1 MMNLPERFT
10 YPFAYAPHPL
20 VREAAEQLI
29 DVVSSSDELRSLFSE
44 GKMLGVLIAEDPEG
58 RRVVLNAFSGLAG
71 GRSSI
76 PGFVPPIFDIAD
88 PDGFFRKG
96 EKEIEQLS
104 AMIPHAEGESLRSE
118 LSARRKFLSEELQRK
133 LFSSYQVSNARG
145 ESSTVLEIFSRK
157 GKVPPGGTGD
167 CALPKLLQEAY
178 RRGLRPRASGE
189 FWYGASCGGEVRKQG
204 CFYPACTGKCGP
216 LLEFM
221 LQGLETDPNPMEAE
235 VGSAPVIVFEDDWI
249 VVADKP
255 AGMLSVPGRIEAD
268 SLLVWLQ
275 RREREKG
282 SGVKIYSCHR
292 LDMDTSGVMVFAKSL
307 TSQAM
312 IQRQFEDREVEKSYV
327 ALLSCSENAAHLPHK
342 GCVDLPIA
350 ADYYDRPRQIV
361 DPDSGKP
368 ALTAY
373 EVLSVNAKGETL
385 VRFIPRTG
393 RTHQLRVHSAHVM
406 GLGRPIVG
414 DRLYGGADF
423 PSSRLHLHAES
434 LSFIHPQT
442 GKRVKFSS
450 PPDF

>member
-29 DVVSSSDELRSLFSE
+29 DAVSSSDELRSLFSE

-58 RRVVLNAFSGLAG
+58 RRIVLNAFSGLAG

-88 PDGFFRKG
+88 PDGIFRKG

-189 FWYGASCGGEVRKQG
+189 FWYGATGGGEVRKQG
-204 CFYPACTGKCGP
+204 C
-216 LLEFM
+216 L
-221 LQGLETDPNPMEAE
+221 
-235 VGSAPVIVFEDDWI
+235 
-249 VVADKP
+249 
-255 AGMLSVPGRIEAD
+255 
-268 SLLVWLQ
+268 
-275 RREREKG
+275 
-282 SGVKIYSCHR
+282 
-292 LDMDTSGVMVFAKSL
+292 
-307 TSQAM
+307 
-312 IQRQFEDREVEKSYV
+312 
-327 ALLSCSENAAHLPHK
+327 
-342 GCVDLPIA
+342 
-350 ADYYDRPRQIV
+350 
-361 DPDSGKP
+361 
-368 ALTAY
+368 
-373 EVLSVNAKGETL
+373 
-385 VRFIPRTG
+385 
-393 RTHQLRVHSAHVM
+393 
-406 GLGRPIVG
+406 
-414 DRLYGGADF
+414 
-423 PSSRLHLHAES
+423 
-434 LSFIHPQT
+434 
-442 GKRVKFSS
+442 
-450 PPDF
+450 